1 MLTTNRNI
9 YVYDLVLKLHYKTSL
24 KDYSRDFDMLSV
36 IEETETHLVLVT
48 HNQGE
53 NMLYSWII

>member
-1 MLTTNRNI
+1 M
-9 YVYDLVLKLHYKTSL
+9 YDLVLKLHYKTSL